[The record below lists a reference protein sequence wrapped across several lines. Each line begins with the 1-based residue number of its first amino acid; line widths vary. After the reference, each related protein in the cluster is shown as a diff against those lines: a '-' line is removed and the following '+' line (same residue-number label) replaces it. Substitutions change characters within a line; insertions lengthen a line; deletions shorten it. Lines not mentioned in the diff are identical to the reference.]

1 MAALNQPDR
10 TAPKKPRKGKFIPNV
25 GKKPQRKSKEE
36 LDAIVKSWDTKPVD
50 PSVYY
55 NRKKNLTKEQIEN
68 IVKEEIEKALGGQEG
83 QPSKEDIA
91 MAARGYL
98 SDYYERKGQVDFNS
112 MERYTK
118 LQKELEEYGQ
128 SGSLS
133 PSASKNAKSIIEAV
147 LKLSKEAPD
156 YFKRYVEIGKDVN
169 IQSYG
174 L

>member
-1 MAALNQPDR
+1 MKI
-10 TAPKKPRKGKFIPNV
+10 T
-25 GKKPQRKSKEE
+25 KEE
-36 LDAIVKSWDTKPVD
+36 LA
-50 PSVYY
+50 
-55 NRKKNLTKEQIEN
+55 N
-68 IVKEEIEKALGGQEG
+68 IIKEEVEKALGEQEG
-83 QPSKEDIA
+83 QPSKEDVA

-133 PSASKNAKSIIEAV
+133 PSASKGAKSIIETV
-147 LKLSKEAPD
+147 LKLLKEAPD
-156 YFKRYVEIGKDVN
+156 YFKKYVEIGKNVN
-169 IQSYG
+169 IQSHG